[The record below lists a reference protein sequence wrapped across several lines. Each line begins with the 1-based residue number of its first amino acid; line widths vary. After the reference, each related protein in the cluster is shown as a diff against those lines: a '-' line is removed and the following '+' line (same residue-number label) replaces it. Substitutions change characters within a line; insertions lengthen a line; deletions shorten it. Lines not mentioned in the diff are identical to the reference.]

1 MKKDWIY
8 TAAYSVFGDRGKATR
23 RSPTGNLIRL
33 IISQSKGFMREE
45 VNKISNSVRAYIYLF
60 SSYFSSSSKID

>member
-1 MKKDWIY
+1 M
-8 TAAYSVFGDRGKATR
+8 AAYSVFGDGGKATR

-45 VNKISNSVRAYIYLF
+45 INKISNSVRAYIYLILT
-60 SSYFSSSSKID
+60 SQVQVRLIR

>member
-1 MKKDWIY
+1 M
-8 TAAYSVFGDRGKATR
+8 AAYSVFGDGGKATR

-45 VNKISNSVRAYIYLF
+45 INKISNSVRAYIYLILT
-60 SSYFSSSSKID
+60 SQVQARLIR